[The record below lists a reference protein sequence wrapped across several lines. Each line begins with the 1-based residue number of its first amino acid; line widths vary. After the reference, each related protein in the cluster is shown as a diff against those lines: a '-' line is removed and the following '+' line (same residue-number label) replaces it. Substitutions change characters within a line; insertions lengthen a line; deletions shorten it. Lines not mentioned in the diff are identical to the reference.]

1 MIMTMTG
8 GGNPPPQR
16 RDLGLHIEGLTVI
29 QHAAYQYILMFKQ
42 VFRNFLILKNV
53 SAGYMTVDFDITN
66 MAIGQGHLQ
75 SCES

>member
-1 MIMTMTG
+1 MTG
-8 GGNPPPQR
+8 GGNPPSQR

-42 VFRNFLILKNV
+42 VFRNFFRPWRMCQQD
-53 SAGYMTVDFDITN
+53 MTVDFDITG

-75 SCES
+75 SFESWS

>member
-1 MIMTMTG
+1 MTMIMTG

-42 VFRNFLILKNV
+42 VFRNFFILKNV
-53 SAGYMTVDFDITN
+53 
-66 MAIGQGHLQ
+66 
-75 SCES
+75 